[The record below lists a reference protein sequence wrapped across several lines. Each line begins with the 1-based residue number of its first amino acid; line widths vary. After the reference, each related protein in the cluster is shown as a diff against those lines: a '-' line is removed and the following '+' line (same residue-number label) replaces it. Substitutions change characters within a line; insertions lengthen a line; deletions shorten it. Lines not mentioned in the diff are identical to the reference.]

1 MKRGEKLAPL
11 SSYHSDDSGNCH
23 ILLSNDTVSEA
34 FMELVNEMFESLISD
49 SDINWI
55 KVGFYPSTESII
67 YNNVDKYSRFQS
79 IHIQEMVTGD
89 MMVVFKRS

>member
-1 MKRGEKLAPL
+1 
-11 SSYHSDDSGNCH
+11 
-23 ILLSNDTVSEA
+23 
-34 FMELVNEMFESLISD
+34 MELVNEMFESLISD

-89 MMVVFKRS
+89 MMVVFKRKLIITNQILFQKNLYCNVNP